1 MKLSVSLSD
10 ADIEF
15 IDRYAECH
23 DVKTRS
29 AVLHKA
35 VKVLQEEDLADAYEE
50 AFIEWEESGEATIW
64 DRAVRDGLEDDRY
77 EAR

>member
-23 DVKTRS
+23 DAKTRS
-29 AVLHKA
+29 AVLREA
-35 VKVLQEEDLADAYEE
+35 VRLLREAELVEEYKE
-50 AFIEWEESGEATIW
+50 AFIEWEESGEAAIW
-64 DRAVRDGLEDDRY
+64 DRAVADGLRKKRD
-77 EAR
+77 EAW